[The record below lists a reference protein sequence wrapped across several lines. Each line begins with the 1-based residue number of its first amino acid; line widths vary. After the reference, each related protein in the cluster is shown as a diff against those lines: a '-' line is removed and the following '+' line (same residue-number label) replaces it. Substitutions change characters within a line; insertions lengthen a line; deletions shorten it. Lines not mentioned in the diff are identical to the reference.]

1 MNKEEIGAKRIFQG
15 RLFTEKQTV
24 AKVSI
29 IQVTT
34 IGTLEFQSKVID
46 TTNYKPKPKL
56 FLIDQ

>member
-1 MNKEEIGAKRIFQG
+1 MNKEEIETKRIFQG

-34 IGTLEFQSKVID
+34 VGTSELQSLRLLIQQI
-46 TTNYKPKPKL
+46 TNQNL
-56 FLIDQ
+56 NSSW

>member
-1 MNKEEIGAKRIFQG
+1 MNKEEIETKRIFQG

-34 IGTLEFQSKVID
+34 IGTSEFQSLRLLIQQI
-46 TTNYKPKPKL
+46 TNQNL
-56 FLIDQ
+56 NSS

>member
-1 MNKEEIGAKRIFQG
+1 MNKEEIETKRIFQG

-34 IGTLEFQSKVID
+34 VGTSEFQSLRLLIQQI
-46 TTNYKPKPKL
+46 TNQNL
-56 FLIDQ
+56 NSSW